1 MKHCLIEFNNTNNG
15 NYHIKDLE
23 GYISIYQE
31 SKSTNPVYI
40 VDITGLQPNK
50 LHGFHIHE
58 NPVTNKDDLE
68 LTCHSCGGH
77 FNPFYT
83 NHGSIFNKD
92 KNNRHAGDLINNLK
106 ADENGRCYV
115 EFTDKLTSL
124 YESEINCILNKSIVI
139 HQDIDDLGR
148 QGLDKHIPYLITTD
162 NLNII
167 KHKSH
172 LESNILYDSKKKRQ
186 SSLINGN
193 AGRRIACANII
204 LK

>member
-1 MKHCLIEFNNTNNG
+1 MKHCIIEFNNTNNG
-15 NYHIKDLE
+15 NYHIKYLE

-68 LTCHSCGGH
+68 LTRS
-77 FNPFYT
+77 
-83 NHGSIFNKD
+83 
-92 KNNRHAGDLINNLK
+92 
-106 ADENGRCYV
+106 
-115 EFTDKLTSL
+115 

-139 HQDIDDLGR
+139 HQDVDDLGR